1 MELEQILELVDD
13 AETSTSAT
21 REEAAGMLVFGRIS
35 QWDDAIGADVRTE
48 FRGTFDLIKSKR
60 NRILAELWSNPI
72 DITFKAKD
80 GADPDAAETLT
91 GMYRGDMLRSK
102 EAIETTLQ
110 DQVDCGYGAFRFVTE
125 YESSFDDMNN
135 HQYIC
140 AEPINEANNVV
151 YWDSNA
157 KKKDKSDARWCA
169 ILTTFTTKGWETY
182 CEENGIEY
190 EENPVSFKQPN
201 QTNSWFWR
209 DKQDEVRVAEFY
221 WKEKKRE
228 RVYIFEDPLGQTK
241 AVYQSKVKD
250 VLDEMADM
258 GFVKVGEKYKE
269 RWIIHKWVV
278 DGKHVLKKQRVPG
291 EHIPVIA
298 IYGDWSR
305 VEGREIWRGIYHDAQ
320 DGQRV
325 HNYTMS
331 NVADIVSKSPREK
344 PILYQGQI
352 QGFERFWTQ
361 EGESLPYKLVNE
373 LSPITGQPYPLQ
385 PVGMSP
391 VPQVPQAAAA
401 LLELTRRSVDDVTGA
416 SLDQEQMLN
425 SQVTEGQIVAAQ
437 RSQNMETFLYQNSY
451 VLGKKQAARVY
462 ASMAAEL
469 YDVPRK
475 ATMTMPDGTEKE
487 VMVMETIYDDETD
500 QEVTINDISTGK
512 FEVYADVGPSFQTQK
527 DQARAEMLAMFQQLA
542 GTPEGQMVLLTYW
555 TLLDGPKTDHLKNY
569 ARKQLILQGV
579 MEPDTDEEKAMVQQA
594 KQQQQQPDPASMMA
608 MAEMEKAK
616 ADQMDA
622 QTKQADVQVR
632 AFDAETKRAK
642 TIAEIQQ
649 INATTAK
656 VGFEIKGTELDN
668 IQKLQQAM
676 LPPSM
681 RLQ

>member
-1 MELEQILELVDD
+1 
-13 AETSTSAT
+13 
-21 REEAAGMLVFGRIS
+21 
-35 QWDDAIGADVRTE
+35 
-48 FRGTFDLIKSKR
+48 
-60 NRILAELWSNPI
+60 
-72 DITFKAKD
+72 
-80 GADPDAAETLT
+80 
-91 GMYRGDMLRSK
+91 
-102 EAIETTLQ
+102 
-110 DQVDCGYGAFRFVTE
+110 
-125 YESSFDDMNN
+125 
-135 HQYIC
+135 
-140 AEPINEANNVV
+140 
-151 YWDSNA
+151 
-157 KKKDKSDARWCA
+157 
-169 ILTTFTTKGWETY
+169 
-182 CEENGIEY
+182 
-190 EENPVSFKQPN
+190 
-201 QTNSWFWR
+201 
-209 DKQDEVRVAEFY
+209 
-221 WKEKKRE
+221 
-228 RVYIFEDPLGQTK
+228 
-241 AVYQSKVKD
+241 
-250 VLDEMADM
+250 MA
-258 GFVKVGEKYKE
+258 
-269 RWIIHKWVV
+269 
-278 DGKHVLKKQRVPG
+278 
-291 EHIPVIA
+291 
-298 IYGDWSR
+298 
-305 VEGREIWRGIYHDAQ
+305 
-320 DGQRV
+320 
-325 HNYTMS
+325 
-331 NVADIVSKSPREK
+331 KSPREK
-344 PILYQGQI
+344 PILYSGQI
-352 QGFERFWTQ
+352 QNFERFWTQ

-385 PVGMSP
+385 PVGMSS

-437 RSQNMETFLYQNSY
+437 RSQNMETFIYQNSY

-487 VMVMETIYDDETD
+487 VMVLEKVYDEETG
-500 QEVTINDISTGK
+500 QEVTLNDISTGK

-527 DQARAEMLAMFQQLA
+527 DQARAEMLGMFQQLA

-594 KQQQQQPDPASMMA
+594 AQQQQQPDPASMMA

-622 QTKQADVQVR
+622 QTKQAQVQVS
-632 AFDAETKRAK
+632 AYDAETKRAK
-642 TIAEIQQ
+642 TMAEIQQ